1 MPATM
6 KALQYREFGARP
18 EVVTVDK
25 PVPGPGEVLLKMTAS
40 GACHSD
46 EFIMSTPADQYVFA
60 PLPLTLGH
68 EGAGVVEE
76 LGPGTTGIQVGQAV
90 LVYGPWG
97 SIT

>member
-1 MPATM
+1 M

-46 EFIMSTPADQYVFA
+46 EFIMSTPADQ
-60 PLPLTLGH
+60 
-68 EGAGVVEE
+68 
-76 LGPGTTGIQVGQAV
+76 
-90 LVYGPWG
+90 
-97 SIT
+97 